1 MPRTRSFR
9 TAPADAARADPAAP
23 GGGRRERNKR
33 EKLER
38 IRAAA
43 RRLFAS
49 RGFERTTTREIADA
63 AGIAAGT
70 LFLYAPS
77 KEDLL
82 VLIFQDEVGR
92 VIDEAFATV
101 PGRPLLDQVLHV
113 FGAITAYV
121 ATDRSLARTF
131 VKEVPF
137 ASDGRHGVAHVMSE
151 MNVRLAGLIASAKG
165 RGEIA
170 KDVPE
175 RLLALNLFAVYFQSL
190 QLWLAGRAPALARR
204 DARLRAALDLQLRG
218 ARRPAR

>member
-1 MPRTRSFR
+1 MPRAR
-9 TAPADAARADPAAP
+9 TLRTPPADRPSAGRAAPAV
-23 GGGRRERNKR
+23 GRRERNKR

-38 IRAAA
+38 IRDAA

-63 AGIAAGT
+63 AGIASGT

-101 PGRPLLDQVLHV
+101 PNRFLLDQVLHV

-121 ATDRSLARTF
+121 ETDLPLARTF

-137 ASDGRHGVAHVMSE
+137 VAKGRNGVALVMRE
-151 MNVRLAGLIASAKG
+151 MNERLAALVELARA

-170 KDVPE
+170 KDVPQ
-175 RLLALNLFAVYFQSL
+175 RLLALNLFAIYFQSL
-190 QLWLAGRAPALARR
+190 QLWLAGRGRALGR
-204 DARLRAALDLQLRG
+204 DDGRLRAALDLQLRG
-218 ARRPAR
+218 VRRVSR